1 MALVIGIEPLP
12 ERAISKA
19 SRSVDRG
26 SSDCFHGSRFLDL
39 GREPLHPPMHDGK
52 AVSLAIL
59 MTDAFGSP
67 STDGIDDV
75 GRAFDGT
82 ELSLI
87 HISEPTRP
95 Y

>member
-1 MALVIGIEPLP
+1 
-12 ERAISKA
+12 
-19 SRSVDRG
+19 
-26 SSDCFHGSRFLDL
+26 
-39 GREPLHPPMHDGK
+39 MHDGK

-82 ELSLI
+82 EAIAQAVSERVDDTSIRHPRLQPLVQGAANIDGLI
-87 HISEPTRP
+87 TFMRAVAREEQPP
-95 Y
+95 VM

>member
-1 MALVIGIEPLP
+1 MVLVIGIEPLP

-26 SSDCFHGSRFLDL
+26 SSDCFHGSRFFDL

-82 ELSLI
+82 EAI
-87 HISEPTRP
+87 P
-95 Y
+95 